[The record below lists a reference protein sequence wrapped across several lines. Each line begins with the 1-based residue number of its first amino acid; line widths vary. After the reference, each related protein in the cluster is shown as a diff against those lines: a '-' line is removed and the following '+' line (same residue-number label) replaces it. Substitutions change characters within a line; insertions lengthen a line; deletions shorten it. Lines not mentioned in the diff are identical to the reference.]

1 MRRVAKVDGVIRL
14 LEVYE
19 NSENFLL
26 VLERPH
32 PVRDLFDYIT
42 EKELLSEDAARRFMH
57 QILKMVRDIH
67 EAGVVHLDIKDEN
80 LLVEVKTGRL
90 RLIDFGSGDLLRP
103 GSYNEFLG
111 ICPICT
117 VLLYLFRRII
127 RLFTDYRINISIVYR
142 CTE

>member
-1 MRRVAKVDGVIRL
+1 MHIIIIVLNMFLFQHKGHCFPLEVYLMRRVAKVDGVIRL

-32 PVRDLFDYIT
+32 PVQDLFDYIT
-42 EKELLSEDAARRFMH
+42 EKEVLSEDTARCFMH

-67 EAGVVHLDIKDEN
+67 NAGVVHLDIKDEN

-103 GSYNEFLG
+103 GNYNEFLG
-111 ICPICT
+111 ICLI
-117 VLLYLFRRII
+117 
-127 RLFTDYRINISIVYR
+127 
-142 CTE
+142 